1 MTRSA
6 ATHVLVSLLLLLGAA
21 AHLGASES
29 RLADLESQGKQIYTV
44 TTSPSGGEI
53 TAFMGISSVQ
63 APGEAMP
70 CVNCHGADGLGR
82 PESDVIP
89 SNVTWSEL
97 TKPYKVR
104 RPGGRERPPYTDE
117 TLAAAITRG
126 VDAGGNKLASAMPV
140 YTLSE
145 TDLTALIAYLK
156 RLGGE
161 LEAGVSESGIR
172 LATVLPLRGR
182 FAETGRA
189 MESMLRAYVAEVNG
203 KGGIYNR
210 KVELEVADYGESGES
225 ALAAVKKLVER
236 GDTFALVAPYIAG
249 ADTEIAEAA
258 NAAGLPVVGPYTLFP
273 LGPSHLNRSVFYIF
287 TGLREEAL
295 AFIDHVA
302 GQSPDKSRRTVV
314 ICPKDGVPADV
325 LDAVVEHARKRELH
339 PLPTISY
346 PRGGFEAG
354 RVVQELKQAGVNRI
368 LYYGSP
374 EDLTA
379 LVDASAAVQWRPEIF
394 LSGSP
399 VSMDVFN
406 SASRLENGLFLA
418 YPVLPS
424 DQTAAGS
431 REISHLMDTHGLPK
445 GPFRA
450 QLSAF
455 CAFKVLLEGLKTVGK
470 QLTRDGL
477 ITALERLY
485 EFDTGLTPRL
495 SYGPNRRIGA
505 LGAYILRVDAGKR
518 DLVPVSGWIVPS
530 TP

>member
-1 MTRSA
+1 MTRLA
-6 ATHVLVSLLLLLGAA
+6 ATRVTLSLLLLLGVA
-21 AHLGASES
+21 AHPGVSEA
-29 RLADLESQGKQIYTV
+29 RLTDLESQGKHVYTV

-117 TLAAAITRG
+117 TIAAAITKG
-126 VDAGGNKLASAMPV
+126 VDAGGNKLAPAMPL

-161 LEAGVSESGIR
+161 SEAGVTETSIR
-172 LATVLPLRGR
+172 LATVLPSRGR
-182 FAETGRA
+182 FAETGKA
-189 MESMLRAYVAEVNG
+189 MESMLRAYLAEVNG
-203 KGGIYNR
+203 RGGIYNR
-210 KVELEVADYGESGES
+210 TVELEVVDCGESGRS
-225 ALAAVKKLVER
+225 ALAAVNRLIER
-236 GDTFALVAPYIAG
+236 ADTFALVAPYIVG
-249 ADTEIAEAA
+249 ADREIAEAA
-258 NAAGLPVVGPYTLFP
+258 NAAGIPVVGPYTLFP
-273 LGPSHLNRSVFYIF
+273 LDTFHLNRTVFYIF
-287 TGLREEAL
+287 SGLREEAL
-295 AFIDHVA
+295 AFLDHVA
-302 GQSPDKSRRTVV
+302 GESGDKGRPTAVISPGE
-314 ICPKDGVPADV
+314 GVPVDV
-325 LDAVVEHARKRELH
+325 LNAVVEHARKRGLH
-339 PLPTISY
+339 PMPTVFY
-346 PRGGFEAG
+346 PPGRLEAG
-354 RVVQELKQAGVNRI
+354 QRARELQSAGVN
-368 LYYGSP
+368 LVLFYGSR
-374 EDLTA
+374 EELAA
-379 LVDASAAVQWRPEIF
+379 LVDAAAAAQWRPRIF
-394 LSGSP
+394 LSGSQ
-399 VSMDVFN
+399 VNVELFSL
-406 SASRLENGLFLA
+406 ASRLENRLFLA

-424 DQTAAGS
+424 DQTTAGS
-431 REISHLMDTHGLPK
+431 REISHLMDAHGLPK

-450 QLSAF
+450 QVSAF

-470 QLTRDGL
+470 QLTREAL

-485 EFDTGLTPRL
+485 DFDTGLTPKL

-505 LGAYILRVDAGKR
+505 LGAHILRVDAEKK

-530 TP
+530 VP